1 MSVTRPYTILSCIKH
16 LSYFPYAPHKQ
27 CHSENPRNHIKS
39 GDIVIVSSPVLNAQH
54 CHKEEGTGLE
64 VKKAV
69 TIPILAARLSFS
81 TALGLITTIK

>member
-1 MSVTRPYTILSCIKH
+1 MNRVFQSTIIMSVTHPYIILSCTKH
-16 LSYFPYAPHKQ
+16 LSYFLYALHKQ

-54 CHKEEGTGLE
+54 CSKEERTGLV

-69 TIPILAARLSFS
+69 TIPILAV
-81 TALGLITTIK
+81 